1 MNAGIYME
9 GAFVMPVPRSTTMQL
24 VPETLE
30 AMQRVVLLH
39 DYCWISVLFCS
50 AARWQTAQTRGVK
63 CWFFFF
69 LFFFNLTRGC
79 SPQRLTVE
87 APAVVAKGQ
96 LNRQHFENMS
106 TTLPA
111 TADSQEKATPGFALK
126 SRRFDFCILQKTS
139 VAQRDGS
146 FQPRLVVISP
156 ISLLRL
162 TQF

>member
-9 GAFVMPVPRSTTMQL
+9 GAFVMHVSCHVLWPCSWFQKHWRQRKEWFSCMIIAESLCCFAVLHADKQL
-24 VPETLE
+24 RREEWKV
-30 AMQRVVLLH
+30 
-39 DYCWISVLFCS
+39 SS
-50 AARWQTAQTRGVK
+50 
-63 CWFFFF
+63 FF
-69 LFFFNLTRGC
+69 LNLTRGC

-111 TADSQEKATPGFALK
+111 TADSQEKATLGFALK
-126 SRRFDFCILQKTS
+126 SKRFDFCILQKTS

-146 FQPRLVVISP
+146 FQPRLVVMSP